1 MFILTGHQNQQ
12 PGQFVAQQVQYFTS
26 GSNGP
31 SGASHDYSSNN
42 EKNTPFNAAK
52 KYQKFDPSN
61 GQYHHE
67 VKPTKKYVT
76 YKPPYQYQ
84 QEYNP
89 QTAAASQQTHQT
101 QPLSVQPLGV
111 HNQQS
116 AQPLYYQSVHQ
127 FSQQDSKSGEPLH
140 VYGPESQYS
149 IVLPQNGRNPL
160 TTFYASEHSN
170 QPYQSDY
177 SNQGFSSFTND
188 RNVPNPYGGSTGS
201 LAAPAALTNENK
213 AYAQPIQ
220 YVQFGT
226 QTPTPAPGRPK
237 FVENE
242 QQLKYEL
249 YDGQG
254 NTANVAK
261 EKPNIKLLSA
271 PHNVHRPQYSDH
283 PAYYKKVKLP
293 VQHSHQA
300 PTRYHQPT
308 PQPSQA
314 TAQTQDDVLIPIQ
327 PSRSA
332 VFVSAG
338 TGEFDCKS
346 RCF

>member
-1 MFILTGHQNQQ
+1 M
-12 PGQFVAQQVQYFTS
+12 QYFTT

-31 SGASHDYSSNN
+31 PGASSHDYSSNS
-42 EKNTPFNAAK
+42 EKNTPFNTAK
-52 KYQKFDPSN
+52 KYQKYDPSN

-76 YKPPYQYQ
+76 YKPSYQYPD
-84 QEYNP
+84 YNP

-101 QPLSVQPLGV
+101 QPLSVQPLGA

-127 FSQQDSKSGEPLH
+127 YSQQDSKSGQGEPLQ

-177 SNQGFSSFTND
+177 TNQGYPSFTND

-213 AYAQPIQ
+213 AYAQQIQ
-220 YVQFGT
+220 YVQYGT
-226 QTPTPAPGRPK
+226 QTPTPSPSRPK
-237 FVENE
+237 FIDNE
-242 QQLKYEL
+242 QPLKYEL

-254 NTANVAK
+254 NPANAPK
-261 EKPNIKLLSA
+261 EKPSIKLLSA

-300 PTRYHQPT
+300 PPRYHQPT
-308 PQPSQA
+308 PQSTQV
-314 TAQTQDDVLIPIQ
+314 TAQSQDDVLIPIQ

-338 TGEFDCKS
+338 TGES
-346 RCF
+346 LWNSH